1 MANKNEQVERKG
13 QVIADT
19 PHKKPAIPQP
29 KPTKPMIAD
38 RPAPKPKSVPNP
50 NTNTKPKPRQIL
62 ND

>member
-29 KPTKPMIAD
+29 KPTKQMIAD
-38 RPAPKPKSVPNP
+38 RPDPKPKSN
-50 NTNTKPKPRQIL
+50 PKPRPRQNL
-62 ND
+62 KD

>member
-38 RPAPKPKSVPNP
+38 RPDPKPKSN
-50 NTNTKPKPRQIL
+50 PKPRPRQNL